1 MGFNQCYLPSIII
14 MQAEIDTVGL
24 EVFVKRMQKYEA
36 VTGETDRMQFLEEK
50 IEEYEKVINDIDN
63 NTNIDKL

>member
-24 EVFVKRMQKYEA
+24 EVFVKRMQKFEA
-36 VTGETDRMQFLEEK
+36 ITGETDRIEFLESK
-50 IEEYEKVINDIDN
+50 IKEYEKVINN
-63 NTNIDKL
+63 NNNNRDTNGV